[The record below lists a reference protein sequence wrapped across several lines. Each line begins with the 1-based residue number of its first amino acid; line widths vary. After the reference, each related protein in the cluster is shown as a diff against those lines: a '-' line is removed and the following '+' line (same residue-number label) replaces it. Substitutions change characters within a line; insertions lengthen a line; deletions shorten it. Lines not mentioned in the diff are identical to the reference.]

1 MKATT
6 SSARS
11 FIFAT
16 VLLILAPACAAETG
30 TGGTTLPS
38 DVRGTTADFPQGA
51 EPVDLNPAD
60 FTVDI
65 DNPYWPMQPGTRW
78 TYREV
83 QPDGTEVEVI
93 VIVTTLTKEI
103 ANGITARVI
112 RDTVIEDGDI
122 IEDTFDW
129 YAQDAA
135 GNIWYLGEDTAEFE
149 NGEMVSTAGSFEAG
163 VDGALPGIII
173 PAAPQPGMKY
183 RQEYYEGEAEDNGE
197 VLSINEMA
205 DTPYGHFEGML
216 LTKETITIEPDVLE
230 YKLYARGV
238 GLVLVLGVSGGGGRE
253 ELISVDQAPESAGT
267 GPLGSLSP

>member
-1 MKATT
+1 MKTTT

-30 TGGTTLPS
+30 GGGTTLPS

-129 YAQDAA
+129 YAQDVA
-135 GNIWYLGEDTAEFE
+135 GNIWYLGEDTKEYE
-149 NGEMVSTAGSFEAG
+149 NGVVVTTEGSWEAG
-163 VDGALPGIII
+163 VDGAQAGIVLPGE
-173 PAAPQPGMKY
+173 PAAGMTY
-183 RQEYYEGEAEDNGE
+183 RQEYYAGEAEDRARI
-197 VLSINEMA
+197 LSLDEHV
-205 DTPYGHFEGML
+205 DVPYGSFDGALQTEDSTPL
-216 LTKETITIEPDVLE
+216 DPDVLE
-230 YKLYARGV
+230 HKYYVTGV
-238 GLVLVLGVSGGGGRE
+238 GPVLAVDVGAGAGRE
-253 ELISVDQAPESAGT
+253 ELVTFEE
-267 GPLGSLSP
+267 GP